1 MWKRKISL
9 KEQYGTLEHFLKG
22 DEPCH
27 YIGQRYIENTNIYA
41 RREWRGVGGT
51 AVAFTGWLFMWVRMA
66 SLALR
71 NPIRVIKGFWKYRW
85 LTSYLTVPAM
95 VDRWIEGDRGIA
107 LKADLTAMDCMIA
120 DSVDT
125 LWRIIRADRKIGP
138 TKWSDK
144 TIAFDYTLP
153 KHLIFGFPG
162 YEVVNIQQ
170 HAGFMQP
177 LLRKAMGSYYLDQ
190 AVSVGIPGDMCT
202 LPLVETGVAVEGEY
216 PDFGN
221 FYLSS
226 NNPCDANIMDN
237 SAMYRQLSNDGQ
249 KAGHALNAPLMFDDP
264 TTKELGV
271 HELYDAI
278 EFMEQQTGMK
288 FNWDTFLEHIAHT
301 NRVTT
306 DELERWDI
314 NATTSNGCLNPTIQA
329 LYRIYFYE
337 QGGTKHFYESSHK
350 VNKYFYRSVAKKMN
364 PFPNTR
370 HRAVAW
376 SCGSTYYTHASLW
389 LYNCWGIL
397 CVMNMDSLTGH
408 NVMDLDNRD
417 ELMEDLADWYSH
429 TPMRTQTVGGNRHL
443 MQVWETAEKFNC
455 DMVVMYDDVGCKGMA
470 GAMGLMEEEINKH
483 RKDLNIMWMPHSLMD
498 PRIVPPADAR
508 RAVNQYMTTVL
519 HEDPVDPTLV
529 DFDDS
534 QGW

>member
-9 KEQYGTLEHFLKG
+9 KEQYGSFKHFLKG

-27 YIGQRYIENTNIYA
+27 YIGQRYMENTNIYA
-41 RREWRGVGGT
+41 RREWRGVEGT
-51 AVAFTGWLFMWVRMA
+51 AIAFTAWLVTWGRMA
-66 SLALR
+66 TLVLR
-71 NPIRVIKGFWKYRW
+71 NPVRVAKAFWNYRW

-95 VDRWIEGDRGIA
+95 VDRWIEGDRGEV
-107 LKADLTAMDCMIA
+107 LKADLTCMDCMVA

-125 LWRIIRADRKIGP
+125 LWKELRADNKLGKN
-138 TKWSDK
+138 KWHDK

-153 KHLIFGFPG
+153 KHIMFGFPG
-162 YEVVNIQQ
+162 YSAINIQQ
-170 HAGFMQP
+170 HAAFMQP
-177 LLRKAMGSYYLDQ
+177 LLRKSMGGYYLDQ

-216 PDFGN
+216 CDIGN
-221 FYLSS
+221 FWLMS

-237 SAMYRQLSNDGQ
+237 NAMYRQLSNDGQ
-249 KAGHALNAPLMFDDP
+249 KAVHALNAPLMFDDP

-271 HELYDAI
+271 HELYEAI
-278 EFMEQQTGMK
+278 RFIEDQTGQK
-288 FNWDTFLEHIAHT
+288 FNWDTFTEHLARS
-301 NRVTT
+301 NRVNEE
-306 DELERWDI
+306 ELERWDI
-314 NATTSNGCLNPTIQA
+314 LATTNNGCINPTVQA
-329 LYRIYFYE
+329 LYRIYFFE
-337 QGGTKHFYESSHK
+337 QGGTKYFYNSSHK
-350 VNKYFYRSVAKKMN
+350 VMKYFYRAVRKRTN
-364 PFPNTR
+364 TFPNVR

-376 SCGSTYYTHASLW
+376 SCGSTYYTHASVW

-408 NVMDLDNRD
+408 NLIDLDDRD
-417 ELMEDLADWYSH
+417 DMMEDLADWYSH

-470 GAMGLMEEEINKH
+470 GAQGLIEEEMNKH
-483 RKDLNIMWMPHSLMD
+483 RDKLNILWMPHSLMD
-498 PRIVPPADAR
+498 PRIVPPAEAR

-519 HEDPVDPTLV
+519 HEDPVDPTLME
-529 DFDDS
+529 FDDS
-534 QGW
+534 LGW